1 MTRISYDRDDLKMD
15 IVGHAGAGEYG
26 KDTVCAA
33 LSILAMTLEKRLDDS
48 AELFLPAVEKSPGR
62 ITLFCR
68 VGEEAE
74 KECREVFDT
83 VFAGFLLL
91 AENYPQYVSAD
102 QNGEAEGEYGGKY
115 TNE

>member
-1 MTRISYDRDDLKMD
+1 MTRISYDRDELKMD

-33 LSILAMTLEKRLDDS
+33 LSILAMTLEKRLEYS

-68 VGEEAE
+68 AGEDEEE
-74 KECREVFDT
+74 KCREVFDT
-83 VFAGFLLL
+83 VFTGFLLL
-91 AENYPQYVSAD
+91 AENCPQYVSAD
-102 QNGEAEGEYGGKY
+102 QSGEA
-115 TNE
+115 